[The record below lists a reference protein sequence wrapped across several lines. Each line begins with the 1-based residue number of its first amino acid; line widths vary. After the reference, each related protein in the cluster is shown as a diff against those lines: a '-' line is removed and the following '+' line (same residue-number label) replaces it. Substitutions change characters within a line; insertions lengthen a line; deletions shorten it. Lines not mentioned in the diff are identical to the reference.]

1 MNDLVKLYPLAI
13 ASQCKNVLEV
23 VLDEK
28 YETKLLE
35 KTIKA
40 ACGSTLEEHFSV
52 EKPFHPHVCFQL
64 VVEKNY
70 FQPFNSNFKEGF
82 QLNGCFNKLMILWNE
97 MKLDTDRISLWVYDD
112 ETKGKRKA
120 ESGTRKHWLVP
131 GGFMRLDTVKGLIQ
145 DEELIRDDTCKYE
158 KIAVDEGCRQK
169 VIKRANTC

>member
-1 MNDLVKLYPLAI
+1 M
-13 ASQCKNVLEV
+13 
-23 VLDEK
+23 
-28 YETKLLE
+28 E

-70 FQPFNSNFKEGF
+70 FQKFKSDK
-82 QLNGCFNKLMILWNE
+82 LNGCFNKVMILWNE
-97 MKLDTDRISLWVYDD
+97 MKLDTDRISLWAYDD
-112 ETKGKRKA
+112 ETKGKMKA
-120 ESGTRKHWLVP
+120 EFRTRKHWLVP

-158 KIAVDEGCRQK
+158 KIAVDEGCRLK